1 VGEWRDAPAVGE
13 VGADLLE
20 EGVAHV
26 FDGEDE
32 AVLVGVEAFLDVGE
46 ELEG

>member
-1 VGEWRDAPAVGE
+1 MQNVPAVWE

-26 FDGEDE
+26 LDGEDE
-32 AVLVGVEAFLDVGE
+32 AVLVGVEAFLHVGE
-46 ELEG
+46 ELQG